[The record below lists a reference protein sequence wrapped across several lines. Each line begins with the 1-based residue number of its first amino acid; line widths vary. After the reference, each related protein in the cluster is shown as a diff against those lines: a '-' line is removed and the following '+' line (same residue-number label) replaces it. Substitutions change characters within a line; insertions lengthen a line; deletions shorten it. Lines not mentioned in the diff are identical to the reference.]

1 MNVYLLF
8 SVFCVVLAVTSLIS
22 VLSRDLMVAV
32 VSYAVFGLVMA
43 VMFFLLDAPDV
54 AIAEASI
61 GAALTVCIF
70 VMAIRMTR
78 RREE

>member
-1 MNVYLLF
+1 MTF
-8 SVFCVVLAVTSLIS
+8 SV
-22 VLSRDLMVAV
+22 VLSILCAVILITAVLSILFRDLMAAV
-32 VSYAVFGLVMA
+32 VSYAVFGLVMT
-43 VMFFLLDAPDV
+43 VIYFMLDAPDV

-70 VMAIRMTR
+70 VIAIRMTR

>member
-1 MNVYLLF
+1 MTTNI
-8 SVFCVVLAVTSLIS
+8 VLSILCS
-22 VLSRDLMVAV
+22 VLMLTALMSILMRDLMAAV
-32 VSYAVFGLVMA
+32 VAYSVFSLVMT
-43 VMFFLLDAPDV
+43 VVFFLLDAPDV

-70 VMAIRMTR
+70 VLAIKMTR

>member
-1 MNVYLLF
+1 LNVYVLF
-8 SVFCVVLAVTSLIS
+8 SVFCVVLIVTSIMS

-70 VMAIRMTR
+70 VMAIRMTGR
-78 RREE
+78 R